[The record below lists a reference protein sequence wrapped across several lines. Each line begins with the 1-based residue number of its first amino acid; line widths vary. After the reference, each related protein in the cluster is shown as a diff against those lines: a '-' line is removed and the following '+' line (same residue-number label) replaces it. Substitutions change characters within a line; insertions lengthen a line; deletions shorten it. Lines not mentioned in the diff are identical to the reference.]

1 MSSYLLVDNSN
12 TRTKFVLAS
21 PGVVH
26 DVRIMPTAEIEVSA
40 VRALTA
46 DWQFCRVCMASV
58 VPQTAELIEA
68 AFARGT
74 VVRLKH
80 AGFLKV
86 DFSQYAGI
94 ATLGEDRMANV
105 LGLAENSPMPA
116 VAVDMGTATTF
127 DVAVAGG
134 AAPVFRGGI
143 ISPGLAAFASCLH
156 QQTAQLPELKSWEGG
171 SAIGCSTVESM
182 ASAVRIGYP
191 AMIDAMLD
199 AIEQELNTPM
209 QIVLTGGD
217 APALAP
223 LLRHSCK
230 IDPLLTIRGLASALD
245 FSL

>member
-1 MSSYLLVDNSN
+1 MSNYLLVDNSN

-26 DVRIMPTAEIEVSA
+26 EVRMMPTAEIEVSA
-40 VRALTA
+40 VRSLTA
-46 DWQFCRVCMASV
+46 DWQFSRACMASV
-58 VPQTAELIEA
+58 VPRTAEQIEL
-68 AFARGT
+68 AFAGCGLI
-74 VVRLKH
+74 RLKNVVP
-80 AGFLKV
+80 LKV
-86 DFSQYAGI
+86 DFSQYSGI
-94 ATLGEDRMANV
+94 STLGEDRMANV
-105 LGLAENSPMPA
+105 LGLAESSPLPA

-127 DVAVAGG
+127 DVAVPGG
-134 AAPVFRGGI
+134 PAPAFRGGI
-143 ISPGLAAFASCLH
+143 ISPGLAAFTSCLH
-156 QQTAQLPELKSWEGG
+156 LQTAQLPELKSWEGG
-171 SAIGCSTVESM
+171 PAIGCTTVDAM

-199 AIEQELNTPM
+199 AIEQELKMPLN
-209 QIVLTGGD
+209 IVLTGGD